1 MRLSAGRLPC
11 IVMNRKNAVSRPTS
25 QGQGVSEIHIRKMRN
40 VDVPACMAI
49 LEGWNMAPRPQAD
62 GAAEPERT
70 GIEVANGFV
79 AEVDGRVV
87 GTCGYIIHSPE
98 LAETASLAV
107 APSFRGARVGFLL
120 QSARLDEMRRRGI
133 RRVRTEADRPE
144 TIRWYVEMFGY
155 RIVGTNPKKH
165 AFSLEDVD
173 FWTVL
178 ELDLG

>member
-1 MRLSAGRLPC
+1 
-11 IVMNRKNAVSRPTS
+11 
-25 QGQGVSEIHIRKMRN
+25 
-40 VDVPACMAI
+40 
-49 LEGWNMAPRPQAD
+49 
-62 GAAEPERT
+62 
-70 GIEVANGFV
+70 
-79 AEVDGRVV
+79 
-87 GTCGYIIHSPE
+87 
-98 LAETASLAV
+98 
-107 APSFRGARVGFLL
+107 L